1 MALAVAQFRDN
12 DFMVDRDGIKS
23 FLEDKE
29 SWLQIECGVGG
40 ERCCSVWWRKLQK
53 KMQKL
58 HDFYMAFFA
67 LLVLTGNF
75 NSLATDNKL

>member
-1 MALAVAQFRDN
+1 
-12 DFMVDRDGIKS
+12 
-23 FLEDKE
+23 
-29 SWLQIECGVGG
+29 
-40 ERCCSVWWRKLQK
+40 
-53 KMQKL
+53 MQKL